1 MIDKVLFGLPQAT
14 ELEFE
19 LADVVENYLDDY
31 SGDPATIRLFTV
43 EEWTTYPP
51 EHWLPDAMSTL
62 EFMVEHAA
70 GETIDEACFD
80 SYSTAAQSGE
90 VKAAMQAVI
99 DLIASKVGYRMAKD
113 HVATHQIT
121 FKDGEPC
128 VNGMP
133 LYIKVK
139 DDSTDA
145 LPVQK

>member
-1 MIDKVLFGLPQAT
+1 MPDKVLFSLPQAT
-14 ELEFE
+14 EMEF
-19 LADVVENYLDDY
+19 DIQTVVEQYIDDH
-31 SGDPATIRLFTV
+31 SGELPPNFTV

-51 EHWLPDAMSTL
+51 EHWLPDAMNTL

-70 GETIDEACFD
+70 GETIDEACFE
-80 SYSTAAQSGE
+80 SYSAAAQSGE
-90 VKAAMQAVI
+90 VRTAMQAVI

-121 FKDGEPC
+121 FKDGEPY